1 MEKVIFDTNAYRYLV
16 TDKNFDEID
25 QLIEKIKNKEQ
36 QRGLES
42 LISPIVAKE
51 LLAHVAD
58 KKDPSFQKCLNAIKA
73 MYLHNGDGE
82 SYRLIAS
89 PEMLIAKSFF
99 NEAIPAK
106 EETNKAMIQIAY
118 HLAKK
123 PSAYVFRK
131 FQRNLN
137 LNRDHVL
144 DSENNYALTLRQFVK
159 TVDPSATGWKIFP
172 DNPQKRQET
181 LANIRSINTSLDIAA
196 GYISIVYQLLLASGK
211 QVHISD
217 DDLYDMSQEFIK
229 VFPEV
234 VAHYKF
240 VLENLVNSEFNL
252 LENNRNNFVWD
263 TQLMFNIGNHS
274 ISGEKLYFV
283 TADKAIISTA
293 IGQNAKYTILT
304 YEEYL
309 DYIN

>member
-16 TDKNFDEID
+16 TDKSFDEID
-25 QLIEKIKNKEQ
+25 KLIEKIKSKEQ

-58 KKDPSFQKCLNAIKA
+58 KNDPSFQKCLNAIKA
-73 MYLHNGDGE
+73 MYLHNGNEE
-82 SYRLIAS
+82 SYRVIAS

-99 NEAIPAK
+99 NETIPAK
-106 EETNKAMIQIAY
+106 EETNKALIQIAY

-123 PSAYVFRK
+123 PSDYVFRK

-137 LNRDHVL
+137 LNREHVL
-144 DSENNYALTLRQFVK
+144 DSENNYAQTLRQFVK
-159 TVDPSATGWKIFP
+159 NADPSATGWKIFP
-172 DNPQKRQET
+172 EDQPKRQAV

-196 GYISIVYQLLLASGK
+196 GFISIVYQLLLASGK
-211 QVHISD
+211 NVHITYEE
-217 DDLYDMSQEFIK
+217 LYDMSQEFIK
-229 VFPEV
+229 IFPEV
-234 VAHYKF
+234 IALYKF
-240 VLENLVNSEFNL
+240 VLENLVNSDFNL
-252 LENNRNNFVWD
+252 LENNRSNFVWD
-263 TQLMFNIGNHS
+263 THLMFNIGNHS
-274 ISGEKLYFV
+274 IGGDKLYFV

-309 DYIN
+309 EYIN